1 MARILIV
8 EDDKLLNDGISI
20 ALKKGGHTVMSGFS
34 YNEALSLFLNNSFEL
49 ILLDINLPDR
59 SGLELCNQIRKK
71 CDIPIIFITANDTEQ
86 DIVNGFVNGCD
97 DYIAKPFSLEVMNR
111 RIHAVLRRTTQEDK
125 NTFRS
130 GEISINY
137 DKMMVSKSEVLIKLT
152 ATEYK
157 LLTLLTQNSGQV
169 LTRDIILQR
178 LWDTDEA
185 FVDENAVSVNMRR
198 LRQKIEDDPKNPKYI
213 KTVFGIGYTWGE
225 ESCR

>member
-1 MARILIV
+1 MAKILIA

-20 ALKKGGHTVMSGFS
+20 ALKKRGHTVQSGYS
-34 YNEALSLFLNNSFEL
+34 YLEAYSLFLNNSFEL
-49 ILLDINLPDR
+49 ILLDISLPDK
-59 SGLELCNQIRKK
+59 SGLELCNEIRKK
-71 CDIPIIFITANDTEQ
+71 SDIPIIFITANDTEQ
-86 DIVNGFVNGCD
+86 DIVNGFANGCD
-97 DYIAKPFSLEVMNR
+97 DYIAKPFSLEVMTR
-111 RIHAVLRRTTQEDK
+111 RIHAVLRRTRTEDK
-125 NTFRS
+125 SIFRS

-137 DKMMVSKSEVLIKLT
+137 EKMMVSKGEVALKLT

-157 LLTLLTQNSGQV
+157 LLALLTQNSGQV

-185 FVDENAVSVNMRR
+185 FVDANAVSVNMRR
-198 LRQKIEDDPKNPKYI
+198 LRQKIEDDPKNPRYI

>member
-20 ALKKGGHTVMSGFS
+20 ALKKGGHTVLSGFS
-34 YNEALSLFLNNSFEL
+34 YNEAFCLFLNNSFEL

-59 SGLELCNQIRKK
+59 SGLELCNEIRKK
-71 CDIPIIFITANDTEQ
+71 SDIPIIFITANDTEQ

-130 GEISINY
+130 GEILINY
-137 DKMMVSKSEVLIKLT
+137 DKMVVSKSEVSIKLT

>member
-8 EDDKLLNDGISI
+8 EDDKLLNEGIAI
-20 ALKKGGHTVMSGFS
+20 ALKKHSHTVKSGYS
-34 YNEALSLFLNNSFEL
+34 YQEAFCMFLNNSFEL

-59 SGLELCNQIRKK
+59 SGLELCKEIRKK
-71 CDIPIIFITANDTEQ
+71 SDIPIIFITANDTEQ
-86 DIVNGFVNGCD
+86 DIVNGFMSGCD

-111 RIHAVLRRTTQEDK
+111 RIQAVLRRIRTEDES
-125 NTFRS
+125 TFRS
-130 GEISINY
+130 GVIAVNY
-137 DKMMVSKSEVLIKLT
+137 KKMLVSKGEVSLKLT

-157 LLTLLTQNSGQV
+157 LLALLTQNSGQL

-213 KTVFGIGYTWGE
+213 RTVFGIGYTWGE
-225 ESCR
+225 ESGR

>member
-8 EDDKLLNDGISI
+8 EDDKLLNEGISI
-20 ALKKGGHTVMSGFS
+20 VLKKHGHTVLSGYS
-34 YNEALSLFLNNSFEL
+34 YNEALCLFLNNNFEL

-59 SGLELCNQIRKK
+59 SGLELCNEIRKK
-71 CDIPIIFITANDTEQ
+71 SDVPIIFITANDTEQ

-111 RIHAVLRRTTQEDK
+111 RIQAVLRRTGTEDK
-125 NTFRS
+125 SIFRS

-137 DKMMVSKSEVLIKLT
+137 EKMVVSKGKISLKLT

-178 LWDTDEA
+178 LWGTDEA

>member
-8 EDDKLLNDGISI
+8 EDDKLLNEGIAI
-20 ALKKGGHTVMSGFS
+20 ALKKHSHTVQSGYS
-34 YNEALSLFLNNSFEL
+34 YHEAFCMFLNNSFEL

-59 SGLELCNQIRKK
+59 SGLELCKEIRKK
-71 CDIPIIFITANDTEQ
+71 SDIPIIFITANDTEQ
-86 DIVNGFVNGCD
+86 DIVNGFMSGCD

-111 RIHAVLRRTTQEDK
+111 RIQAVLRRIRTEDES
-125 NTFRS
+125 TFRS
-130 GEISINY
+130 GVIAVNY
-137 DKMMVSKSEVLIKLT
+137 KKMLVSKGEVSLKLT

-157 LLTLLTQNSGQV
+157 LLALLTQNSGQV

-213 KTVFGIGYTWGE
+213 RTVFGIGYTWGE
-225 ESCR
+225 ESGR

>member
-20 ALKKGGHTVMSGFS
+20 ALKKGGHTVLSGFS
-34 YNEALSLFLNNSFEL
+34 YKEALCLFLNNSFEL

-59 SGLELCNQIRKK
+59 SGLELCNEIRKK
-71 CDIPIIFITANDTEQ
+71 SDIPIIFITANDTEQ
-86 DIVNGFVNGCD
+86 DIVNGFVIGCD

-137 DKMMVSKSEVLIKLT
+137 DKMVVSKREVLIKLT

-157 LLTLLTQNSGQV
+157 LLALLTQNSGQV

>member
-20 ALKKGGHTVMSGFS
+20 ALKKRGHTILSGYS
-34 YNEALSLFLNNSFEL
+34 YHEAFCLFLNNSFEL

-59 SGLELCNQIRKK
+59 SGLELCNEIRKK
-71 CDIPIIFITANDTEQ
+71 SDIPIIFITANDTEQ
-86 DIVNGFVNGCD
+86 DIVNGFVIGCD

-111 RIHAVLRRTTQEDK
+111 RIHAVLRRTTPEDK
-125 NTFRS
+125 NIFRS

-137 DKMMVSKSEVLIKLT
+137 EKMMVSKGEISLRLT

-185 FVDENAVSVNMRR
+185 FVDENAISVNMRR

>member
-1 MARILIV
+1 MAKILIA

-20 ALKKGGHTVMSGFS
+20 ALKKRGHTVKSGYS
-34 YNEALSLFLNNSFEL
+34 YLEAYCLFLNNSFEL
-49 ILLDINLPDR
+49 ILLDINLPDK
-59 SGLELCNQIRKK
+59 SGLELCNEIRKK
-71 CDIPIIFITANDTEQ
+71 SDIPIIFITANDTEQ
-86 DIVNGFVNGCD
+86 DIVNGFANGCD

-111 RIHAVLRRTTQEDK
+111 RIHAVLRRTRTEDK
-125 NTFRS
+125 NVFRS

-137 DKMMVSKSEVLIKLT
+137 KKMMVSKGEVALKLT

-185 FVDENAVSVNMRR
+185 FVDANAVSVNMRR
-198 LRQKIEDDPKNPKYI
+198 LRQKIEDDPKNPRYI